1 MSLWYKHFTEHL
13 TTRYNAKVFGLILKG
28 LFVLLEEIIKKGVVY
43 LSDFLRIIV
52 FPAHPLLKHMGV
64 KGGGALVTPRQ
75 KVMID
80 WGHKRQKS
88 KCVALN
94 LQPSLSLILNHTGR
108 CHCLCSTFALWA
120 SKFFFVCGN
129 VSYFNILIVHYWRR
143 LLRATFTARHAL
155 TRMSDC
161 TPLLHV
167 MYECMRWTYFSLP
180 RHHPQRRLLKKN
192 LNYPRETTGPCQARA
207 EGRRKSGERQRK
219 RGAGRFRER
228 WNGDWKDAKGRCLTV
243 LPIPCTP
250 PPLPLSG

>member
-1 MSLWYKHFTEHL
+1 
-13 TTRYNAKVFGLILKG
+13 
-28 LFVLLEEIIKKGVVY
+28 
-43 LSDFLRIIV
+43 
-52 FPAHPLLKHMGV
+52 MGA
-64 KGGGALVTPRQ
+64 KGGGFGDTEAKSDDRLRTQ
-75 KVMID
+75 KTEEQMC
-80 WGHKRQKS
+80 GAKS
-88 KCVALN
+88 PTFS
-94 LQPSLSLILNHTGR
+94 QPHIEPHREMPLPVFNVRLLSIQI
-108 CHCLCSTFALWA
+108 
-120 SKFFFVCGN
+120 FFVCGN
-129 VSYFNILIVHYWRR
+129 MSYFNILIVHYWRC

-167 MYECMRWTYFSLP
+167 MYECMRWTYSSLP
-180 RHHPQRRLLKKN
+180 RHDPQRRLLKKN

-219 RGAGRFRER
+219 RGAERFWER